1 MLSQRIHTMI
11 SKARSRLGS
20 CIVELF
26 FEICFSLNHVS
37 FPQLNERE
45 LQILPHFFLAVG
57 IIGFAASEFAVADI
71 FTFSFF
77 GFLDSLFPRL
87 LLPLPIMCSSFV
99 QRSSLR
105 MATIIH

>member
-57 IIGFAASEFAVADI
+57 IIGFAASEFAVADTFI
-71 FTFSFF
+71 FSFL

-87 LLPLPIMCSSFV
+87 LLPLPMVCPSIE
-99 QRSSLR
+99 QRSLFGI
-105 MATIIH
+105 ATVIH